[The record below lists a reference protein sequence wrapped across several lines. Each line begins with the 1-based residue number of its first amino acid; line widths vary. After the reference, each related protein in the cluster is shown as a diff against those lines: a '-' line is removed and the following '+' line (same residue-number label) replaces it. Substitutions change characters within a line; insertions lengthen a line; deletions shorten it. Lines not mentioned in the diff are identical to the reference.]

1 MQFNDNMMPH
11 LLAAGFVECSEAQE
25 SYGSMLEVMINN
37 PPSPAPDPYEPPVLS
52 ESEKKVPSSFDVD
65 TTKKHYLPQFYLE
78 GFSSD
83 GRRLHVF
90 DKEAPADNAFRTTGV
105 ASAEKSWRAYSMRSD
120 YYITE
125 HIEPGILGA
134 LRFLRSNPIS
144 EVNGHLSNSDS
155 SDSLRQWLARFI
167 VDFRLRSR
175 GFRENDETR
184 KLFEI
189 HKKITEASIRGR
201 RACYGARISAYLS
214 ARDISLEEYESWERK
229 FLNLHN
235 YQKWV
240 ATTLDPFVVGEQGDH
255 FYGEYAAANMRLF
268 EAPPGRQFI
277 CSDMPSTTLALGEEY
292 PDFLFFDISVDKH
305 RVLEGFLR
313 DAQSW
318 DIVRESFTDEDV
330 DRVNLLAF
338 QHAHRFVYSPSMDEL
353 KSAYKAYTAQTN
365 GQSG

>member
-1 MQFNDNMMPH
+1 MEFNERLMPH
-11 LLAAGFVECSEAQE
+11 LLAAGFVEDAEAQDCC
-25 SYGSMLEVMINN
+25 GAMLEMMVNN
-37 PPSPAPDPYEPPVLS
+37 PPAPVPYEPPVLS

-78 GFSSD
+78 GFSFD

-90 DKEAPADNAFRTTGV
+90 DKEAPLDNAYRTTTV
-105 ASAEKSWRAYSMRSD
+105 ANAEKSWRAYSMRSD

-125 HIEPGILGA
+125 RIEPGILGT
-134 LRFLRSNPIS
+134 LRIIRGNPVS
-144 EVNGHLSNSDS
+144 EVNNHLLNSDG
-155 SDSLRQWLARFI
+155 SDLLRQWLARFI

-184 KLFEI
+184 TLHEI
-189 HKKITEASIRGR
+189 HRKTTEAFMEGQ
-201 RACYGARISAYLS
+201 RAYIGAWLSAYLS
-214 ARDISLEEYESWERK
+214 KKGSSLEEYESMKREL
-229 FLNLHN
+229 LNVDN
-235 YQKWV
+235 YPRWV
-240 ATTLDPFVVGEQGDH
+240 ATTLNPFVAGEDSTH
-255 FYGEYAAANMRLF
+255 FYDEYAAANMRLY

-305 RVLEGFLR
+305 RVLCGNLR

-318 DIVRESFTDEDV
+318 DIVQESYTDDDV
-330 DRVNLLAF
+330 DRANLLEF

-353 KSAYKAYTAQTN
+353 KSAYKAYASQMDEPDE
-365 GQSG
+365 